1 MSTKPAILVIED
13 ERAIRTGI
21 CDVLAFK
28 GYQPLGVERGDD
40 GLEEALTGRFD
51 LCIVDVM
58 LPGMDG
64 FTICGKVREALPRQ
78 ALLMLTARGSE
89 EDILRGFSVGADDY
103 VTKPFSVAQLV
114 ARVEA
119 LLRRTVVEAAERFD
133 AGDVEVDGERLAA
146 SKSGVQV
153 DLSPRDVE
161 VLSALS
167 RVPGKVVSR
176 TELLRDV
183 WGYARA
189 EALETRCVDMHIAKL
204 RRKLEPLDGGEQL
217 IETVRGAG
225 YRLRAT

>member
-1 MSTKPAILVIED
+1 MSTKPSILVIED

-28 GYQPLGVERGDD
+28 GYEPVGVERGDD
-40 GLEEALTGRFD
+40 GLTEALTGRFE

-64 FTICGKVREALPRQ
+64 FTICERVRQALPRQ

-119 LLRRTVVEAAERFD
+119 LLRRTLVGTEERFT
-133 AGDVEVDGERLAA
+133 AGEVEIDGDRLSARRD
-146 SKSGVQV
+146 GTQV

-161 VLSALS
+161 VLAALA

-204 RRKLEPLDGGEQL
+204 RKKLDPLEGGEQL

-225 YRLRAT
+225 YRLRSG

>member
-1 MSTKPAILVIED
+1 MTAKPSILVIED
-13 ERAIRTGI
+13 EKAIRTGI

-28 GYQPLGVERGDD
+28 GYEPVGVERGDD
-40 GLEEALTGRFD
+40 GLDEALTGRFD

-58 LPGMDG
+58 LPGIDG
-64 FTICGKVREALPRQ
+64 FTICTRVREALPRQ
-78 ALLMLTARGSE
+78 ALLMLTARGAE
-89 EDILRGFSVGADDY
+89 EDVLRGFSVGADDY

-119 LLRRTVVEAAERFD
+119 LLRRTLPDVGEHFS
-133 AGDVEVDGERLAA
+133 AGDVEVDSERLSARR
-146 SKSGVQV
+146 SGVQV

-161 VLSALS
+161 VLAALA
-167 RVPGKVVSR
+167 RVSGKVVSR
-176 TELLRDV
+176 NELLRDV

-225 YRLRAT
+225 YRLRPT

>member
-1 MSTKPAILVIED
+1 MSAKPSILVIED
-13 ERAIRTGI
+13 EKAIRTGI

-28 GYQPLGVERGDD
+28 GYVPLGVERGDD

-89 EDILRGFSVGADDY
+89 EDILKGFQVGADDY

-119 LLRRTVVEAAERFD
+119 LLRRTLAEAGERFV
-133 AGDVEVDGERLAA
+133 AGDVDVDADRLTACKEGA
-146 SKSGVQV
+146 RVE
-153 DLSPRDVE
+153 LSPRDVE
-161 VLSALS
+161 VLAALA
-167 RVPGKVVSR
+167 RTPGKVVSR

-204 RRKLEPLDGGEQL
+204 RRKLEPLEGGEQL

-225 YRLRAT
+225 YRLRSD

>member
-1 MSTKPAILVIED
+1 MTAKPSILVIED
-13 ERAIRTGI
+13 EKAIRTGI

-28 GYQPLGVERGDD
+28 GYLPTGVERGDD

-58 LPGMDG
+58 LPAVDG
-64 FTICGKVREALPRQ
+64 FTIVERVRAALPRQ

-89 EDILRGFSVGADDY
+89 EDVLKGFQVGADDY

-119 LLRRTVVEAAERFD
+119 LLRRALAD
-133 AGDVEVDGERLAA
+133 AGDRFTAGGVDVDAERLCAR
-146 SKSGVQV
+146 KGGVQV

-161 VLSALS
+161 VLAALV
-167 RVPGKVVSR
+167 RTPGKVVSR

-204 RRKLEPLDGGEQL
+204 RRKLEPVDGDGL

-225 YRLRAT
+225 YRIRGD

>member
-1 MSTKPAILVIED
+1 MTAKPSVLVIED

-28 GYQPLGVERGDD
+28 GYEPVGVERGDD
-40 GLEEALTGRFD
+40 GLDEALTGRFAV
-51 LCIVDVM
+51 CIVDVM

-64 FTICGKVREALPRQ
+64 FTICSRVREALPRQ

-119 LLRRTVVEAAERFD
+119 LLRRTVVEAAEQFA
-133 AGDVEVDGERLAA
+133 AGDVQIDGGRLSAQ
-146 SKSGVQV
+146 KHDVQV

-225 YRLRAT
+225 YRLRGT